1 MIGIVRLALR
11 RPYTFIVMAVL
22 ILIFGTAS
30 ALRTPT
36 DIFPNI
42 NIPVISVV
50 FSFTGLPA
58 DDMAGRVVTFY
69 ERSLPNSV
77 NDIEH
82 IESQSIA
89 NYGII
94 KIFFQPTVNIN
105 AALAQV
111 NGMSQTVLKQ
121 MPPSIT
127 PPLILSFNASS
138 VPILQLALS
147 SDKMSE
153 TQIFDSALNFIRP
166 ALAPVPGAALP
177 LPFGGKVRQ
186 VQADLNQQALH
197 QYGVS
202 ANDVINALS
211 LQNLITPVGTQKI
224 GTYEYTVNLNDSPA
238 AIDAF
243 NSLPVKTVNG
253 TVVYMRDVAY
263 VHDGSPPQ
271 INAVHVN
278 GASAVLLTIMKAG
291 ASSTLDIINGV
302 KNLLPSVSQTLPS
315 SLKLTAVGD
324 QSVFVT
330 DAVSSVVKEGVIAA
344 TLTGMM
350 ILLFLGSWR
359 STLIITLSIPLAIL
373 AALTGLSLL
382 GETINVMT
390 LGGLALAV
398 GILVDDATVTIEN
411 INWHLEQGKEIEPAI
426 LDGARQ
432 IVVPATVS
440 LLCICIAFVPMF
452 GLGGVA
458 GYLFRPLAEAVML
471 ALAASYVLSRTLVPT
486 LANYLLRNQHAHHSP
501 DSAGDAPAKPSRNP
515 LARFQRG
522 FEHYFENVRNGYLGL
537 MQLCLRNR
545 VKVIAGFLCFSLLS
559 FGLAPYLGQDFFPTV
574 DGGQIK
580 LHIRAPTGTRIEQT
594 TSLADRIGT
603 AIQGIVPSN
612 ELGGIVSNIGL
623 TVSGINMAYNNSGTI
638 GVGDADI
645 LISLKPNHAPTD
657 NYIKTMRE
665 TLPQQFPGTTFAFLP
680 ADIVSQVLNFGVPAP
695 IDLQVAGQ
703 NLASNRKYANSLLAK
718 VKAIPGIADARI
730 QQAFQQPTLN
740 VNVDRS
746 LTSLAGL
753 TEKDVATAMLTTLSG
768 SSQSA
773 PTYWLNPANG
783 VSYAVSVQTPQR
795 DINTMTGL
803 KNIPVTSSGAT
814 SGQLLGGLANVE
826 RSKSNAVV
834 SHYNVQPVIDIFATP
849 QGRDL
854 GALASDIQTVIHDT
868 APDLPKGASVA
879 LRGQVS
885 TMTSAYRQ
893 LFVGLA
899 AAIVLI
905 YLLIVINF
913 QSWVDPFV
921 IVMALPTALAGIVW
935 ILFGTGTTLSVP
947 ALTGAIMCMG
957 VATANSILVI
967 SFARERM
974 AEGATAMA
982 AAFEA
987 GRSRFRP
994 VLMTA
999 LAMVI
1004 GMLPM
1009 AIEPGQ
1015 NAPLGRAV
1023 IGGLIFATC
1032 ATLFLVPTVFSL
1044 VHGRQLGDANQ
1055 PAAATTSSH

>member
-1 MIGIVRLALR
+1 MIGIVRLALQ

-22 ILIFGTAS
+22 ILLFGTAS

-50 FSFTGLPA
+50 FSYTGLPA
-58 DDMAGRVVTFY
+58 DDMAGRIVTFY

-82 IESQSIA
+82 IESQSIV

-121 MPPSIT
+121 MPPGIT

-147 SDKMSE
+147 SDQMSE

-166 ALAPVPGAALP
+166 ALAPVPAAALP

-224 GTYEYTVNLNDSPA
+224 GSYEYTVNLNDSPKA
-238 AIDAF
+238 VEAF
-243 NSLPVKTVNG
+243 NDLPIKTVNG
-253 TVVYMRDVAY
+253 TVIYMRDVAY

-271 INAVHVN
+271 TNAVHVN

-302 KNLLPSVSQTLPS
+302 KSLLPSVSQTLPD

-330 DAVSSVVKEGVIAA
+330 DAVSSVVREGVIAA
-344 TLTGMM
+344 ALTGAM

-411 INWHLEQGKEIEPAI
+411 INWHLEQGKAIEPAI
-426 LDGARQ
+426 LDGAQQ

-486 LANYLLRNQHAHHSP
+486 LANYLLRNQHVHG
-501 DSAGDAPAKPSRNP
+501 SADGVDGTKPRRNP

-522 FEHYFENVRNGYLGL
+522 FERMFESVRKAYQGL
-537 MQLCLRNR
+537 LQLCLRNR
-545 VKVIAGFLCFSLLS
+545 VKVIAGFLVFSILS

-580 LHIRAPTGTRIEQT
+580 LHIRAPTGTRIEET
-594 TSLADRIGT
+594 TSLTDRIAT
-603 AIQGIVPSN
+603 AIHGVIPAS
-612 ELGGIVSNIGL
+612 ELDGIVSNIGL
-623 TVSGINMAYNNSGTI
+623 SVSGINMAYNNSGTI

-657 NYIKTMRE
+657 DYIKTLRE
-665 TLPQQFPGTTFAFLP
+665 KLPQQFPGTSFAFLP

-695 IDLQVAGQ
+695 IDLQVAGRD
-703 NLASNRKYANSLLAK
+703 LVADRKYANALLTRIR
-718 VKAIPGIADARI
+718 AIPGIADARI
-730 QQAFQQPTLN
+730 QQAFQQPTLD

-773 PTYWLNPANG
+773 PTYWLNPTNG

-803 KNIPVTSSGAT
+803 KNIPVTSAT
-814 SGQLLGGLANVE
+814 AANTQLLGGLAQVH
-826 RSKSNAVV
+826 RSNSNAVV
-834 SHYNVQPVIDIFATP
+834 SHYNVQPVIDIYATP

-854 GALASDIQTVIHDT
+854 GALAADIQSAIHAT
-868 APDLPKGASVA
+868 AKDLPKGASVA

-885 TMTSAYRQ
+885 TMTSAYQQ
-893 LFVGLA
+893 LLVGLA

-921 IVMALPTALAGIVW
+921 IVTALPTALAGIVW
-935 ILFGTGTTLSVP
+935 VLFGTGTTLSVP

-974 AEGATAMA
+974 AAGASAVQ

-987 GRSRFRP
+987 GGARFRP

-1015 NAPLGRAV
+1015 NTPLGRAV

-1032 ATLFLVPTVFSL
+1032 ATLFLVPTIFSL
-1044 VHGRQLGDANQ
+1044 VHGRQHGAANKSDAE
-1055 PAAATTSSH
+1055 AAPSH